1 MALDASL
8 GSLTSLALD
17 PRGGLSYAATTAG
30 MLLRFDPD
38 RFELVGLKHVA
49 IGGSLVL
56 WAMLPGSD
64 GLVASSR
71 PNALRA
77 RARAGLDADG
87 HDAADVATSGVLASV
102 ADGASRLLHLCV
114 TAGGCAL
121 SCRTDCGEGECYR
134 GACVCP
140 AGAAGEACADP
151 APPPPASPP
160 PAPRVSQSSAKVTS
174 ANVGVA
180 GRASISA
187 SWSISPPTDP
197 TERALF
203 YVLFAAPI
211 QDAWT
216 SFELAPP
223 SPPAGGAP
231 GGDLDPA
238 AVRERV
244 PWATLAPEAVPWG
257 RVLSGSARNFS
268 SLAAP
273 LG

>member
-114 TAGGCAL
+114 TAGGCAIEEEEGAPPHPQPCGHPP
-121 SCRTDCGEGECYR
+121 SCELPEEG
-134 GACVCP
+134 
-140 AGAAGEACADP
+140 AGELIRID
-151 APPPPASPP
+151 
-160 PAPRVSQSSAKVTS
+160 R
-174 ANVGVA
+174 
-180 GRASISA
+180 
-187 SWSISPPTDP
+187 
-197 TERALF
+197 
-203 YVLFAAPI
+203 
-211 QDAWT
+211 
-216 SFELAPP
+216 
-223 SPPAGGAP
+223 
-231 GGDLDPA
+231 DLDHA
-238 AVRERV
+238 QFL
-244 PWATLAPEAVPWG
+244 TG
-257 RVLSGSARNFS
+257 TCMC
-268 SLAAP
+268 
-273 LG
+273 